1 MLQNQKT
8 TKYHQKSLKNR
19 HQKSD
24 TFTLSAL
31 VLLIYIGDIGKYDGD
46 EVNFYCYLKSEILR
60 FVRLENWKSDLKI
73 FEKEGA
79 KALYGQ

>member
-1 MLQNQKT
+1 MLQNQKK
-8 TKYHQKSLKNR
+8 TKYHQKSLNR
-19 HQKSD
+19 RQKSD
-24 TFTLSAL
+24 TFTLSVL
-31 VLLIYIGDIGKYDGD
+31 VLLIYIGDIGKYERD

>member
-8 TKYHQKSLKNR
+8 TKYHQKSLIDR
-19 HQKSD
+19 RQKSD
-24 TFTLSAL
+24 TLSAL
-31 VLLIYIGDIGKYDGD
+31 VLLIYIGDLGKYDGD

-60 FVRLENWKSDLKI
+60 FVRLENSKSDLKI

>member
-1 MLQNQKT
+1 MLQNQKK
-8 TKYHQKSLKNR
+8 TKYHQKSLNR
-19 HQKSD
+19 RQKSD
-24 TFTLSAL
+24 TFTLSVL

>member
-1 MLQNQKT
+1 MLAHLKT
-8 TKYHQKSLKNR
+8 TL
-19 HQKSD
+19 
-24 TFTLSAL
+24 
-31 VLLIYIGDIGKYDGD
+31 YIGDIRKYDGD
-46 EVNFYCYLKSEILR
+46 EVNSYCYLKSEILR

>member
-1 MLQNQKT
+1 MLQNQKK
-8 TKYHQKSLKNR
+8 TKYHQKSLNR
-19 HQKSD
+19 RQKSD
-24 TFTLSAL
+24 TFTLSVL

-46 EVNFYCYLKSEILR
+46 EVNSYCYLKSEILQ

>member
-1 MLQNQKT
+1 MLAHLKT
-8 TKYHQKSLKNR
+8 TL
-19 HQKSD
+19 
-24 TFTLSAL
+24 
-31 VLLIYIGDIGKYDGD
+31 YIGDIRKYDGD
-46 EVNFYCYLKSEILR
+46 EVNFYCYYLKSEILR

>member
-1 MLQNQKT
+1 MLQNQKK
-8 TKYHQKSLKNR
+8 TKYHQKSLNR
-19 HQKSD
+19 RQKSD

>member
-1 MLQNQKT
+1 MLQNQKK
-8 TKYHQKSLKNR
+8 TKYHQKSLNR
-19 HQKSD
+19 RQKSD
-24 TFTLSAL
+24 TFTLSVL
-31 VLLIYIGDIGKYDGD
+31 VLLIYIGDIRKYDGD

>member
-8 TKYHQKSLKNR
+8 TEYHQKSLIDR
-19 HQKSD
+19 RQKSD
-24 TFTLSAL
+24 TFTLSVL